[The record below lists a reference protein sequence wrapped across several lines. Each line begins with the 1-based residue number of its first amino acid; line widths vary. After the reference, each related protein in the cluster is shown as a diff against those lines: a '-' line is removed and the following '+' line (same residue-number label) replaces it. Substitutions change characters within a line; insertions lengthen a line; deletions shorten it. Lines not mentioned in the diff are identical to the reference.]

1 MPTDLP
7 DTSPRPASPVVDGGP
22 VRMPNRHVQIDNDV
36 ILPETRPSDAPDVI
50 MPGDREGDGRGP
62 PNPMP
67 ILP

>member
-1 MPTDLP
+1 MTAQVP
-7 DTSPRPASPVVDGGP
+7 DPRPRPLSPVVDGGP
-22 VRMPNRHVQIDNDV
+22 VRWPDRHGQIDNDV
-36 ILPETRPSDAPDVI
+36 ILPETRPSDEPDVV

>member
-1 MPTDLP
+1 MPAHLP
-7 DTSPRPASPVVDGGP
+7 ETQPRPPSPLVDGGP
-22 VRMPNRHVQIDNDV
+22 VRRPDRHGPIDNDV

-62 PNPMP
+62 PIPMP

>member
-1 MPTDLP
+1 VRRP
-7 DTSPRPASPVVDGGP
+7 D
-22 VRMPNRHVQIDNDV
+22 RHGQIDNDV
-36 ILPETRPSDAPDVI
+36 ILPETRPSDEPDVI